1 MKKLILSFGCLC
13 LLLISGSTV
22 RADDAGIVPGPRL
35 GVEGGIDLANFNG
48 QNVNDVFASR
58 AGFVGGAF
66 MELPLGLA
74 LNLQPEILYEQK
86 GGKYNGQD
94 YQLNYVEVPVLLN
107 IAFIGPL
114 GLLVGP
120 AFDLNVAGVNNINNT
135 DIGLV
140 LGGQLNLDRFL
151 TSCRYEVG
159 LSNVSSTNAVQNGT
173 FTVLVGLSFL

>member
-1 MKKLILSFGCLC
+1 MKKLLLSLGCLC
-13 LLLISGSTV
+13 LLAISGSMA
-22 RADDAGIVPGPRL
+22 RADEAGIVPGPRL

-66 MELPLGLA
+66 MELPLGMA
-74 LNLQPEILYEQK
+74 LNLQPELLYEQK
-86 GGKYNGQD
+86 GGKYNGQT
-94 YQLNYVEVPVLLN
+94 YQLNYVELPVLLN
-107 IAFIGPL
+107 IAFIGPV
-114 GLLVGP
+114 GFLVGP
-120 AFDLNVAGVNNINNT
+120 AFDLNVAGVSNINNT